1 MQQIKVCIDPE
12 IVNGGQLPEESLLL
26 QKLESFGARHKVE
39 SQLIPAS
46 ITWKR
51 AVVEHDVAD
60 TLQVKLIKHTLVS
73 SSTNY
78 HKFSFFSS
86 TIKEW
91 NNLPQNMV
99 ELSSLASFKAQLA
112 KHFRN
117 RQIYKF
123 YGTLKCFYGNP
134 DDLEESSLYI

>member
-1 MQQIKVCIDPE
+1 MCIDPE

-46 ITWKR
+46 VTWKR

-60 TLQVKLIKHTLVS
+60 TLQVKLIKHTLVL

-78 HKFSFFSS
+78 HKFLFFPW

-99 ELSSLASFKAQLA
+99 ELQSLASFKAQLA
-112 KHFRN
+112 KHFWN
-117 RQIYKF
+117 RQIYI
-123 YGTLKCFYGNP
+123 LW
-134 DDLEESSLYI
+134 DLEMFFMQTLTTWKNHL

>member
-1 MQQIKVCIDPE
+1 MCIDPE

-39 SQLIPAS
+39 SQLSPAS

-73 SSTNY
+73 SFTNY
-78 HKFSFFSS
+78 HKFLFF
-86 TIKEW
+86 
-91 NNLPQNMV
+91 P
-99 ELSSLASFKAQLA
+99 
-112 KHFRN
+112 
-117 RQIYKF
+117 
-123 YGTLKCFYGNP
+123 
-134 DDLEESSLYI
+134 

>member
-1 MQQIKVCIDPE
+1 MPFQIQQIKVCIDPE

-60 TLQVKLIKHTLVS
+60 TLQVKLIKHTLVL

-78 HKFSFFSS
+78 HKFSFFPR

-91 NNLPQNMV
+91 KNLPQNMV
-99 ELSSLASFKAQLA
+99 ELTSLALSRPSWLNIFETDKY
-112 KHFRN
+112 
-117 RQIYKF
+117 IYF
-123 YGTLKCFYGNP
+123 MGL
-134 DDLEESSLYI
+134 

>member
-1 MQQIKVCIDPE
+1 VCIDPE

-26 QKLESFGARHKVE
+26 QKLESFGARHNVE

-78 HKFSFFSS
+78 HKFSFFSR

-91 NNLPQNMV
+91 NNLPQNIV
-99 ELSSLASFKAQLA
+99 ELPSLASFKAQLA
-112 KHFRN
+112 KHF
-117 RQIYKF
+117 
-123 YGTLKCFYGNP
+123 
-134 DDLEESSLYI
+134 

>member
-1 MQQIKVCIDPE
+1 MCIDPE

-60 TLQVKLIKHTLVS
+60 TLQVKLIQLTLVS
-73 SSTNY
+73 CSTNY
-78 HKFSFFSS
+78 HKFLFFPR

-99 ELSSLASFKAQLA
+99 ELPSLTSFKAQLA

-123 YGTLKCFYGNP
+123 YGTLNFFLRKP
-134 DDLEESSLYI
+134 